1 MRLTFKIDMPDEVTH
16 LIDILDWAGYD
27 SYIVGGCVRDS
38 FLDKTPHDWDI
49 CTAADPRKVLTILD
63 LHKIKSIE
71 TGLQHGT
78 VTAHIDG
85 NNYEITTFRIDGE
98 YSDNR
103 RPDSVSFVRDVK
115 ADLARRD
122 FTINAMAYSAWEGL
136 VDPFG
141 GYADLRDGIIR
152 CVGNPDDRFKEDA
165 LRILRALRF
174 ASTYGFMI
182 EEKTAKAI
190 HLNKNLLKNIS
201 AERIRSELCKLLC
214 GDGVLDILLEYK
226 DVITVIVPELEP
238 CIGFDQNNPYH
249 IFDVYN
255 HIAHA
260 VANCKGHDISI
271 KMALLLHDI
280 GKPECY
286 TENEKG
292 GHFHGHSVPSMRIAK
307 DVVDRLKFDNK
318 TKAEIVDLVMYHDSD
333 IYAAERPVRRW
344 LNKIGFEMLDKLICV
359 KLADIGAHSE
369 IGQFDRVQR
378 YYKIRD
384 ITAKIMSEQQCF
396 QIKDL
401 AINGHDVIGIGVE
414 AGPAVGKVLNHLL
427 DRVLDEDILNEHD
440 ALIEEAERYLKGD
453 LCSNCVK

>member
-1 MRLTFKIDMPDEVTH
+1 VPSIFKIDIPACAKR
-16 LIDILDWAGYD
+16 LIRLLEDAGYEAFV
-27 SYIVGGCVRDS
+27 VGGCVRDS
-38 FLDKTPHDWDI
+38 LLGKEPHDWDI
-49 CTAADPRKVLTILD
+49 CTSARPEEVCAILERN
-63 LHKIKSIE
+63 HIRTIE

-78 VTAHIDG
+78 VTACYG
-85 NNYEITTFRIDGE
+85 MYNYEITTYRVDGE

-103 RPDSVSFVRDVK
+103 RPDSVQFVVDVVE
-115 ADLARRD
+115 DLSRRD
-122 FTINAMAYSAWEGL
+122 FTINAMAYSEADGL
-136 VDPFG
+136 IDPWG
-141 GYADLRDGIIR
+141 GYGDLDKCLIH
-152 CVGNPDDRFKEDA
+152 CVRNPDDRFREDA
-165 LRILRALRF
+165 LRIMRALRF
-174 ASTYGFMI
+174 ASTYGFKI

-190 HLNKNLLKNIS
+190 HRNKYLLKNIS

-214 GDGVLDILLEYK
+214 GEGVLDILLEYK
-226 DVITVIVPELEP
+226 DVMAVIIPELEP

-249 IFDVYN
+249 IYDVYD

-260 VANCKGHDISI
+260 VANYRGPDISI

-318 TKAEIVDLVMYHDSD
+318 SKDEIVDLVMYHDSD

-369 IGQFDRVQR
+369 INQFDRIQR
-378 YYKIRD
+378 YYKIHG
-384 ITAKIMSEQQCF
+384 IAAKIMTEHQCF

-401 AINGHDVIGIGVE
+401 AINGHDVMSLGVE
-414 AGPAVGKVLNHLL
+414 TGPKVGEVLNY
-427 DRVLDEDILNEHD
+427 ILEKV
-440 ALIEEAERYLKGD
+440 IEEGIENDRCSLLEEVSRYLKGE
-453 LCSNCVK
+453 

>member
-1 MRLTFKIDMPDEVTH
+1 MVNDLIPVDVDH
-16 LIDILDWAGYD
+16 LLIILRGNGHEAYV
-27 SYIVGGCVRDS
+27 VGGCVRDI
-38 FLDKTPHDWDI
+38 LYGHGRKPHDWDI
-49 CTAADPRKVLTILD
+49 CTSAKPDVVLD
-63 LHKIKSIE
+63 LMRRYKIEMFE

-78 VTAHIDG
+78 VTARLNG
-85 NNYEITTFRIDGE
+85 ENYEITTYRIDGE

-103 RPDSVSFVRDVK
+103 RPDSVMFTDDIVK
-115 ADLARRD
+115 DLSRRD
-122 FTINAMAYSAWEGL
+122 FTINAMAYSNTGRL
-136 VDPFG
+136 IDPFD
-141 GYADLRDGIIR
+141 GYRDLTWERIR
-152 CVGNPDDRFKEDA
+152 CVGNPDDRFREDA

-174 ASTYGFMI
+174 ASTYGFKI

-190 HLNKNLLKNIS
+190 HRHKDLLKNIS

-226 DVITVIVPELEP
+226 DVIAVIIPELRP

-249 IFDVYN
+249 IYDIYD

-260 VANCKGHDISI
+260 VANYKGTDISI

-307 DVVDRLKFDNK
+307 DVVDRLRFDNK
-318 TKAEIVDLVMYHDSD
+318 SKAEIVDLVMYHDSD
-333 IYAAERPVRRW
+333 IYSAERPVKRW

-378 YYKIRD
+378 YYKIHD
-384 ITAKIMSEQQCF
+384 IAAKIVVEQQCF
-396 QIKDL
+396 TLKDL
-401 AINGHDVIGIGVE
+401 VVTGRDIMWHCDIQS
-414 AGPAVGKVLNHLL
+414 GPLVGEVLNHLL
-427 DRVLDEDILNEHD
+427 DAVLDEIVDNNAYE
-440 ALIEEAERYLKGD
+440 LIKEAKRYLKGR
-453 LCSNCVK
+453 